1 MARARCTWESPARND
16 KVTLVEENVTDG
28 NGAVA
33 KRCADCGL
41 EYFPHI
47 RRGDSDDRI
56 DKLFGFDVV
65 AALNTIMDLV
75 HASHARPTT
84 SDGAFA
90 AWNWLAGL
98 RQMFGPEQG
107 SAREWLNQIAEL
119 RTQLLDFGKA
129 AARHE
134 SQETLLVTHGGQTP
148 VVRTRCALQLTG
160 ELAAE
165 LTALEHIWRKPSR
178 ARRPSKHT
186 LAMLE
191 LKLLKAGF
199 SHDEIARA
207 NFDGDLGG
215 NSGHAPSERALNGA
229 IDRVK
234 KRLKAHE
241 KHSESG
247 AHESEAASPLNGR

>member
-1 MARARCTWESPARND
+1 MDENLAETADRSESN
-16 KVTLVEENVTDG
+16 
-28 NGAVA
+28 A
-33 KRCADCGL
+33 KRCGDCGL
-41 EYFPHI
+41 EYFPHV
-47 RRGDSDDRI
+47 RRGESDDRI

-65 AALNTIMDLV
+65 AALNTLMDLV
-75 HASHARPTT
+75 HASHSRPAT

-107 SAREWLNQIAEL
+107 SSREWLNQIAQL

-134 SQETLLVTHGGQTP
+134 SQETVLVTHGGQTP
-148 VVRTRCALQLTG
+148 VVRTRCALQLAG

-186 LAMLE
+186 LGMLE

-199 SHDEIARA
+199 SQDEIARA
-207 NFDGDLGG
+207 NFDGELAS
-215 NSGHAPSERALNGA
+215 NSGHEPSERALNGA
-229 IDRVK
+229 VDRVR
-234 KRLKAHE
+234 KRLKAVE
-241 KHSESG
+241 KLSESG
-247 AHESEAASPLNGR
+247 AHEPEAHSPLNGR